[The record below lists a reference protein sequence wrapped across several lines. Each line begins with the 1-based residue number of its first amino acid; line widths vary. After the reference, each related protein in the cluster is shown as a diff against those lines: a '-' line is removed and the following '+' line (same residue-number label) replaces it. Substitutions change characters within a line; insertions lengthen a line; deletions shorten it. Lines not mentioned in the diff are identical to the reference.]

1 VLWVWLWRM
10 VGAVGCFVVPAPKPE
25 PDYRIDPNAKCPG
38 CGAHDGKLLCIGGEK
53 LGEVLIDHTCAVCQ
67 ARWYEKPLLDDPQG
81 RDLCPSGKSA
91 RNLMANGNGSGQIR
105 QLGSLALTQRLQQV
119 LYTPPKNVIQG
130 VSADNWPSAPQ
141 PVRSI
146 GRRGSEPVR

>member
-1 VLWVWLWRM
+1 M

-91 RNLMANGNGSGQIR
+91 RNLMANGNGSGR
-105 QLGSLALTQRLQQV
+105 CRWRRKTQPFWRVKNGQQV
-119 LYTPPKNVIQG
+119 GYGMTIAG
-130 VSADNWPSAPQ
+130 
-141 PVRSI
+141 
-146 GRRGSEPVR
+146 